1 METEPNRNFSNA
13 MYSHS
18 NQQGQRLAHAMSINP
33 FSNRE
38 IEIIQLLSKGFT
50 TVEIAGFLFISSET
64 VCTHRRNM
72 LAKWNCRNCTEL
84 VARCIKKG
92 FI

>member
-1 METEPNRNFSNA
+1 METEPNRNFNNA
-13 MYSHS
+13 TYSHTP
-18 NQQGQRLAHAMSINP
+18 QQGQRMAQAMCINP

-38 IEIIQLLSKGFT
+38 IEVIQLLSKGFT
-50 TVEIAGFLFISSET
+50 TMEIAEFLFISSET